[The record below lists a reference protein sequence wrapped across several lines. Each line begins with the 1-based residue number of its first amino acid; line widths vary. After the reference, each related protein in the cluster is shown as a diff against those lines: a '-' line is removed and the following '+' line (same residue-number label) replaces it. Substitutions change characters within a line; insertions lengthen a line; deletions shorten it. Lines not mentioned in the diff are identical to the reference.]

1 MTNKFYK
8 IFNIHSLSLQ
18 IEWQLQLVLIKI
30 GGKTKHK
37 DKKGKRTPYMIFNG
51 NVYSFFI
58 STVENKGTQL
68 SGMLCLWKCFANA
81 AEKGPGGHYWICF
94 EGTLPPLLISIR
106 KLFLSD
112 QVSARKQQLEA
123 ILWMSLVKI
132 FPNFC
137 TINWSLTCTV
147 LCSHICASKKIEIDP
162 GEISHKVAISVQPNK
177 LKQYWRNI
185 AQSG

>member
-1 MTNKFYK
+1 MIIAF
-8 IFNIHSLSLQ
+8 SL
-18 IEWQLQLVLIKI
+18 WQL
-30 GGKTKHK
+30 KTKAH
-37 DKKGKRTPYMIFNG
+37 NSQ
-51 NVYSFFI
+51 VYCAF
-58 STVENKGTQL
+58 ENALQ
-68 SGMLCLWKCFANA
+68 MQPR

-112 QVSARKQQLEA
+112 QVSAQKQQLEA

-132 FPNFC
+132 FPHFC
-137 TINWSLTCTV
+137 TMNWSLSCIV
-147 LCSHICASKKIEIDP
+147 LCSHICANKQIEIDP

>member
-37 DKKGKRTPYMIFNG
+37 DKKGKRRPYMIFNG

-58 STVENKGTQL
+58 LTVENKSTQL
-68 SGMLCLWKCFANA
+68 SDMLCLWKCFANA

-132 FPNFC
+132 VQVNKLKSILKKYHTKLPY
-137 TINWSLTCTV
+137 
-147 LCSHICASKKIEIDP
+147 LCSRTNWNNI
-162 GEISHKVAISVQPNK
+162 GEILHKVAKNLNPSLLFIP
-177 LKQYWRNI
+177 
-185 AQSG
+185 